1 MMRFLA
7 FAALLLLA
15 ALAEAT
21 VGHRLEL
28 GGGRANLVLLLVVA
42 WALLRGKEEGLLVG
56 LVGGV
61 GLDLV
66 SGTPFGLHAA
76 LLALIGV
83 TTGLGSE
90 TLAHGGATT
99 LFGLAVLATVAF
111 HAAEALALGLLGWT
125 IPGPT
130 RLLAIV
136 TPTVLINAVLM
147 PPVFLLAR
155 RLERALSGWRQLEL
169 E

>member
-7 FAALLLLA
+7 FTALLTLA

-21 VGHRLEL
+21 VGHRLAL
-28 GGGRANLVLLLVVA
+28 GGGRANLVLLLVAA
-42 WALLRGKEEGLLVG
+42 WALLRGKEEGLLAG

-61 GLDLV
+61 ALDMV
-66 SGTPFGLHAA
+66 SGAPFGLHAV
-76 LLALIGV
+76 LLAIVGM
-83 TTGLGSE
+83 TTGLGAE
-90 TLAHGGATT
+90 TLAHGGPTT
-99 LFGLAVLATVAF
+99 LFGIAVLATVTY
-111 HAAEALALGLLGWT
+111 HAAEALALRLLGWS

-130 RLLAIV
+130 QLLAIV

-147 PPVFLLAR
+147 PFVFLVAR
-155 RLERALSGWRQLEL
+155 RLERSLSGWRQLEL

>member
-1 MMRFLA
+1 MRFLA
-7 FAALLLLA
+7 FAALLILA

-42 WALLRGKEEGLLVG
+42 WAVLRGKEEGLLAG

-61 GLDLV
+61 ALDLV
-66 SGTPFGLHAA
+66 SGAPFGLHAA
-76 LLALIGV
+76 LLGIVGL
-83 TTGLGSE
+83 TTGLGAE

-99 LFGLAVLATVAF
+99 LFGLAVLATVAY
-111 HAAEALALGLLGWT
+111 HAAEALALRLLGWSIPGPAGLLG
-125 IPGPT
+125 I
-130 RLLAIV
+130 I

-147 PPVFLLAR
+147 PLVFVLAR
-155 RLERALSGWRQLEL
+155 RLVRALSGWRQLEL
-169 E
+169 Q

>member
-42 WALLRGKEEGLLVG
+42 WALLRGKEEGLLAG

-61 GLDLV
+61 ALDLV

-76 LLALIGV
+76 LLALVGV
-83 TTGLGSE
+83 AAGLGAE
-90 TLAHGGATT
+90 TLAHGGPAT
-99 LFGLAVLATVAF
+99 LFGLAVLASVAY
-111 HAAEALALGLLGWT
+111 HPAEALAVRLLGWSL
-125 IPGPT
+125 PGPA
-130 RLLAIV
+130 RLLGII

-147 PPVFLLAR
+147 PLVFVLAR

>member
-1 MMRFLA
+1 MIRFLA
-7 FAALLLLA
+7 FSALLTLA

-21 VGHRLEL
+21 VGYRLEL

-42 WALLRGKEEGLLVG
+42 WALLRGKEEGLLAG

-61 GLDLV
+61 ALDLV

-76 LLALIGV
+76 LLAIVGV
-83 TTGLGSE
+83 TTGLGAE

-99 LFGLAVLATVAF
+99 LFGLAILATVAY
-111 HAAEALALGLLGWT
+111 HAAEALALRLLGWS
-125 IPGPT
+125 IPGPA
-130 RLLAIV
+130 RLLGIV
-136 TPTVLINAVLM
+136 TPAVLVNAVLM
-147 PPVFLLAR
+147 PFLFVLAR
-155 RLERALSGWRQLEL
+155 RLERSLSGWRQLEL